1 MPLFLPR
8 LYSRENVPRVKF
20 LQIIVAVITAGVC
33 SYLMLQSFI
42 VVSRSSNTE
51 RLLRRAKQNAASL
64 SRELASERERE
75 ARKIPHSQ
83 GGIDAFAVE
92 LDRWA
97 RQEGVRVGS
106 FVPEGTPTASEIVV
120 NGLKLGVW
128 NAYKVRVKGSGRYE
142 CLMRLLNRFRRPNMP
157 VKLDS
162 FSLQAASHAGDTP
175 AVGFDL
181 VFTVYERKESS

>member
-1 MPLFLPR
+1 MLLFLHR
-8 LYSRENVPRVKF
+8 LYSRENISRVKY

-33 SYLMLQSFI
+33 GYLLLQSFI
-42 VVSRSSNTE
+42 GVSRSSSAE

-75 ARKIPHSQ
+75 AHKTPPSQ

-97 RQEGVRVGS
+97 RQEGVRLSS

-120 NGLKLGVW
+120 NGFKLGVW
-128 NAYKVRVKGSGRYE
+128 NACKVRIKGNGRYE
-142 CLMRLLNRFRRPNMP
+142 CIMRLLNRFRRPNMP

-162 FSLQAASHAGDTP
+162 FLLQAASYSGDTP
-175 AVGFDL
+175 IVSFDL
-181 VFTVYERKESS
+181 VLTVYERKESG